1 MSKRI
6 PLKAAR
12 VAAGLTQEELAQ
24 KMEVSRQSIINWENG
39 DSEIKLAF
47 LRLYCDITGFSVD
60 DIILPSESTYCRR

>member
-24 KMEVSRQSIINWENG
+24 KMEVSRQSIISWENG

-47 LRLYCDITGFSVD
+47 LHLYCDITGFSVD
-60 DIILPSESTYCRR
+60 DIILPSESTQCRR

>member
-60 DIILPSESTYCRR
+60 DIILPSEST

>member
-47 LRLYCDITGFSVD
+47 LRLFCDITGFSVD
-60 DIILPSESTYCRR
+60 DIILPSEST